1 MVEIRVVVPGAA
13 AAHGLL
19 RRLVNVFDRSSVWF
33 DGAHN
38 EVRVG
43 AEWESRAVVHV
54 VDAVE
59 EWLEES
65 GVPSAVL
72 WLGDRS
78 YTVGERRP
86 IPSAA

>member
-1 MVEIRVVVPGAA
+1 MVEIRVVVPDAA
-13 AAHGLL
+13 VAHGLL
-19 RRLVNVFDRSSVWF
+19 RRLTMLFDRSSVWF

-65 GVPSAVL
+65 GVPFAEL
-72 WLGDRS
+72 WLGNRS
-78 YTVGERRP
+78 YTVAGQRR